1 MMKRN
6 RSAKIRDIVQTQ
18 VIETQEELAAAL
30 HREGIAVTQATVSR
44 DIKELGLIKIPYQD
58 GRYRYA
64 VSPEKGTGM
73 SKAHINLLFQEAVL
87 RVENSGNMIVIH
99 TLPGSAPSVASA
111 IDHSGLDAVLGT
123 LAGDDTILMVIR
135 SEGDVPG
142 LMARIQGFLEE

>member
-1 MMKRN
+1 
-6 RSAKIRDIVQTQ
+6 
-18 VIETQEELAAAL
+18 
-30 HREGIAVTQATVSR
+30 
-44 DIKELGLIKIPYQD
+44 
-58 GRYRYA
+58 
-64 VSPEKGTGM
+64 
-73 SKAHINLLFQEAVL
+73 
-87 RVENSGNMIVIH
+87 MIVIH

>member
-30 HREGIAVTQATVSR
+30 QREGIAVTQATVSR

-64 VSPEKGTGM
+64 VSPEKGTAM
-73 SKAHINLLFQEAVL
+73 SKAHINILFQEAVL
-87 RVENSGNMIVIH
+87 RIESSGNMVVIH
-99 TLPGSAPSVASA
+99 TIPGSAPSVASA
-111 IDHSGLDAVLGT
+111 IDNSSLHSVLGT

-135 SEGDVPG
+135 SEKDVPA